1 MIFYQNYRKEYINPY
16 RTGVKIGNYNE
27 DLFGEE
33 LKAKYK
39 NRPLSATTKSE
50 YIDKYKWPKPT
61 IRDIKVSKNEFT
73 NTQNSNFDL
82 NIVFSKENFSDY
94 MKLYHKQETN
104 PYILEDKNKFL
115 PEELEADR
123 RMQMTEGF
131 NMKSNPLVYNTQKI
145 LSNNHINDTK
155 GLFNTRQTGIYNP
168 LLTGHGCQK
177 NFNKGDYQTM
187 YNLTMSYRD
196 KTDKI
201 LNPKYKVN
209 NYWMKPV
216 NDVKDQSD
224 WGFRK
229 YKIVGD
235 CSKKFDKIEN

>member
-104 PYILEDKNKFL
+104 PYILDDKNKFL

-145 LSNNHINDTK
+145 LSNNHIKSNNPSK
-155 GLFNTRQTGIYNP
+155 KLKLFNIKKIIVSILYINTNLVTSYSTTRSIKKLNKIKFIIINKRKSKYRGVS
-168 LLTGHGCQK
+168 K
-177 NFNKGDYQTM
+177 NGNK
-187 YNLTMSYRD
+187 
-196 KTDKI
+196 
-201 LNPKYKVN
+201 
-209 NYWMKPV
+209 
-216 NDVKDQSD
+216 
-224 WGFRK
+224 
-229 YKIVGD
+229 
-235 CSKKFDKIEN
+235 